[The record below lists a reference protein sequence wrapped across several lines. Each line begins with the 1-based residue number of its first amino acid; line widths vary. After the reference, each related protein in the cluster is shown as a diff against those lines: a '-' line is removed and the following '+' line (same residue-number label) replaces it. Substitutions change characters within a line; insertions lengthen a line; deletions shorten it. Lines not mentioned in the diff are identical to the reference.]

1 VKKLQLFLELE
12 VFDTII
18 KDEDIKKVRNVF
30 GKQMETIIASGKMV
44 ANGFFAGK
52 RGGYIILNV
61 DNTEEVVELLGTM
74 IEFFHF
80 KVHPVMPLEKVP
92 ELFGKYLAL

>member
-1 VKKLQLFLELE
+1 MQLFIELE
-12 VFDTII
+12 VFNTVI
-18 KDEDIKKVRNVF
+18 KDEDIRHVRNVF
-30 GKQMETIIASGKMV
+30 GKQMEKILASGKMV

-52 RGGYIILNV
+52 RGGYLILNV
-61 DNTEEVVELLGTM
+61 DSTEEVIELLGTM
-74 IEFFHF
+74 IEYFHF

>member
-1 VKKLQLFLELE
+1 MQLFIELE

-18 KDEDIKKVRNVF
+18 KDDDIKRVRDVF
-30 GKQMETIIASGKMV
+30 GKQMQKMIDSGKMV

-61 DNTEEVVELLGTM
+61 DSTEEAVKLLGIM
-74 IEFFHF
+74 IEYFNF
-80 KVHPVMPLEKVP
+80 KIYPVMPLDKVP